1 MNMHP
6 KYARLVRHPSE
17 HQQNQNRHFIKFSK
31 LKKWGLLLVVSV
43 IVLLSI
49 STSIFLFSP
58 RGVVKGV
65 SADGYHYQYKDGKS
79 SFDSVSF
86 AKSDK
91 LIPSYRIND
100 GDTSFAMTYSPTV
113 VKDTYEVISD
123 SAGSI
128 NTLTFIEV
136 EENTNII
143 YTLEG
148 ENTIKEDIELT
159 KAPSQESISS
169 YAFTIELT
177 GLIYERDENG
187 TIIPKFIDNKGTE
200 YTIPPLVMQDA
211 NGKESNLVTLTL
223 SLPNPNNPNTLTAI
237 VTPNLN
243 WLTDTAR
250 KYPVRIDP
258 SVVKGNAPVSYWKI
272 DEGTGSSINDA
283 SVNANTLS
291 ITNATWQVNG
301 TESGNSIGKTV
312 IRFDGAGDY
321 LTRTYDSDFDFGT
334 SSFSVSMWVRIP
346 PVAAG
351 PDVLL
356 ARYSGAGFKIYMD
369 ASEFICFGIDDD
381 STWGPDDSA
390 CTTTA
395 YNDGRWHHIEAVK
408 SGTSSISLYIDGVMK
423 KVNAATTADSSL
435 SGSSPALYI
444 GIDSDGTSN
453 SFQGDIDSV
462 TIFNYERDVNQVK
475 ADVFTKTQISASF
488 GGSPMDS
495 LTSGLLGYWKM
506 DESTA
511 NTCVGGVNDSCDSSG
526 NGKDGSWVGNATT
539 TVGRYGQG
547 TYYDGTGDDTLLSTV
562 TYGGDTTFSAWVK
575 IDSTVTDCSTYHP
588 ILSNGTSMQNGM
600 YISGA
605 SCNGI
610 SLRGN
615 TAVGVNS
622 LSATVT
628 QDLKQWHH
636 IVGVSDSTGKG
647 YLYLDGQFIG
657 ANLTA
662 FIPTS
667 VTSGG
672 IEFGHA
678 KTYASRYLKGYL
690 DDIRIYNRVL
700 SPAEIRALY
709 DYAPG
714 PVGYWKL
721 DENTSTAAN
730 DSSGNGNGLTLTNT
744 PSWVVG
750 KYGNGVLFSGSNQY
764 LLRADD
770 PDFDFADDANMT
782 VETWFKHGTASAQ
795 EVILS
800 KYNEAGYKIIME
812 SDGDIT
818 CALDYDSTWTP
829 TDSVTSTASTYDEDV
844 WHHIACVK
852 SGASSLDLYIDG
864 VLIATDASL
873 TATNTLT
880 NSDPLYVGV
889 DADGTSNDFTGRLDE
904 VKIYNY
910 ARTLN
915 QIVEDLNGGHPLGGS
930 PVGSQA
936 VYWKMD
942 EGYGT
947 GTNDS
952 SLRVNYK
959 GAFACFGASCAN
971 PSWSTAGKFGKA
983 LYFTGSGATGGYVYT
998 NPINNPATTGSKIT
1012 ISTWIKPEATQNGSG
1027 WYLRNGTGADLNYG
1041 LYLGSTTSGGKFKV
1055 GIQRY
1060 TTTWADNST
1069 TGYYVPESVW
1079 SHVVTVFSQGE
1090 WLKVYV
1096 NGELKETVTL
1106 TGVSAISTSTLNI
1119 GGHNGTTYQM
1129 LNGYMDEFKV
1139 YTGELS
1145 ADEIRLDFNQ
1155 GRATVLGSAGTASDG
1170 KTPDSSASRE
1180 YCVPGDTT
1188 TCNPPVAEWNFDEKV
1203 KGNAQTINDITGNG
1217 NTLTTYYGANTT
1229 GMDCSA
1235 PGAFS
1240 SGCKFDNVDD
1250 YIAGSTVT
1258 YQSNTTGSVSLWFN
1272 PANTTESEGIFSL
1285 VDKDSD
1291 GSYFNISTRPSGV
1304 LRMEIR
1310 YNSTY
1315 KWIKDTGTSLFAAG
1329 TWNHIEV
1336 VQNGTSPKIYLNGV
1350 EQSTSNVLSPTDA
1363 TAWFDD
1369 IPTID
1374 RVSMGA
1380 LMALTPQNY
1389 SHNIIDAA
1397 RIYNYARTPAQIAW
1411 DYNRG
1416 RPVAHYKLDEC
1427 TGSTVHSQNE
1437 TYDSNLNGTITIGAS
1452 GTQTSTGACGSE
1464 GSTAWYNGITGKLN
1478 ASLNFDGTDD
1488 SVSTAITATNGLDVK
1503 GPISYTAWFKR
1514 ANTGTYQTIVSKLD
1528 SCGGDGDGF
1537 YIRFDESPNFSFA
1550 GTKNGTVFYVTY
1562 ANSSLYSD
1570 TTNWHHVVAT
1580 WDGTTSS
1587 NGVKLYVDGIRVA
1600 QGTSSADSFIS
1611 LAGTNQVIGALPC
1624 SAHYFAGKIDE
1635 VQTYNYA
1642 LTPAQIQTI
1651 YNNGAVSFK

>member
-6 KYARLVRHPSE
+6 KYARLVRRSPE
-17 HQQNQNRHFIKFSK
+17 HQEHKTFVFVMPKISRKI
-31 LKKWGLLLVVSV
+31 LLFVAMVACIVLMVSV
-43 IVLLSI
+43 G
-49 STSIFLFSP
+49 IFFLSP
-58 RGVVKGV
+58 RGDIKGV
-65 SADGYHYQYKDGKS
+65 SAGGYHYQYKNGKS
-79 SFDSVSF
+79 SFDSISF
-86 AKSDK
+86 ARSDK
-91 LIPSYRIND
+91 LLPSYRIND
-100 GDTSFAMTYSPTV
+100 GVVSLAMTYSPTAV
-113 VKDTYEVISD
+113 RDTYEVISD
-123 SAGSI
+123 SSGSI
-128 NTLTFIEV
+128 KSLTFKDV
-136 EENTNII
+136 ELNTNII

-148 ENTIKEDIELT
+148 ENTVKEDIELT
-159 KAPSQESISS
+159 KAPAKESLSS
-169 YAFTIELT
+169 YTFTIELA
-177 GLIYERDENG
+177 GLAYERDNNG
-187 TIIPKFIDNKGTE
+187 AVIPIFFDKQGTE
-200 YTIPPLVMQDA
+200 YSIPPLVMKDA
-211 NGKESNLVTLTL
+211 GGKESNLVTLKL
-223 SLPNPNNPNTLTAI
+223 STPNPDSPNILTAI
-237 VTPNLN
+237 VTPDST
-243 WLTDTAR
+243 WLADPLRA
-250 KYPVRIDP
+250 YPVRIDP

-301 TESGNSIGKTV
+301 AESGNSIGRTA

-334 SSFSVSMWVRIP
+334 NSFSVSMWARIP

-356 ARYSGAGFKIYMD
+356 ARFAGAGFKIYMD

-408 SGTSSISLYIDGVMK
+408 SGTSSITLYIDGVMK

-462 TIFNYERDVNQVK
+462 SIFNYERDVNQVK
-475 ADVFTKTQISASF
+475 ADVFTKTQMSVSF
-488 GGSPMDS
+488 GSSPMDS
-495 LTSGLLGYWKM
+495 LTSGLSGYWKM
-506 DESTA
+506 DESSA
-511 NTCVGGVNDSCDSSG
+511 NTCTGGVNDSCDSSG

-575 IDSTVTDCSTYHP
+575 LDSTVSDCSTYHP
-588 ILSNGTSMQNGM
+588 ILSNGTSLQNGM

-657 ANLTA
+657 ANLTE
-662 FIPTS
+662 FTPTS

-678 KTYASRYLKGYL
+678 KGYASRYFKGSL
-690 DDIRIYNRVL
+690 DEIRIYNRVL
-700 SPAEIRALY
+700 SPAEVRALY

-750 KYGNGVLFSGSNQY
+750 KYGSGVLFSGSNQH

-770 PDFDFADDANMT
+770 PDFDFADDASMT
-782 VETWFKHGTASAQ
+782 VETWLKHGTASAQ

-829 TDSVTSTASTYDEDV
+829 TDSATSTASTYDDDA

-852 SGASSLDLYIDG
+852 TSASSLDLYIDG
-864 VLIATDASL
+864 VLVATDASL

-880 NSDPLYVGV
+880 NSDPLYVGI

-904 VKIYNY
+904 VRIYNY

-947 GTNDS
+947 SINDTS
-952 SLRVNYK
+952 SRIIYK
-959 GAFACFGASCAN
+959 GSFGCFGSSCAN
-971 PSWSTAGKFGKA
+971 PAWSNAGKFGKA
-983 LYFTGSGATGGYVYT
+983 LYFTGSGATGGYVYA

-1012 ISTWIKPEATQNGSG
+1012 ISTWINPDATQNGSG
-1027 WYLRNGTGADLNYG
+1027 WYVRNGTGVDMNYG
-1041 LYLGSTTSGGKFKV
+1041 LYIGSTTSGGKFKV

-1060 TTTWADNST
+1060 TTTWVDNST
-1069 TGYYVPESVW
+1069 TGYYVPVSTW

-1090 WLKVYV
+1090 WMKVYV
-1096 NGELKETVTL
+1096 NGELKETVAL
-1106 TGVSAISTSTLNI
+1106 TGLSAISTSTFNI

-1145 ADEIRLDFNQ
+1145 AEEIRLDFNQ
-1155 GRATVLGSAGTASDG
+1155 GRATVLGSASTASDG

-1180 YCVPGDTT
+1180 YCVPGDTA
-1188 TCNPPVAEWNFDEKV
+1188 TCNPPVAEWKFDDPTV
-1203 KGNAQTINDITGNG
+1203 SSGQSAVDTSGNNNHLQLGSTSGADSNDPIWVNGKMGKALYLDGIDSYATKTSSSAPTGQNPWTLSLWANIEAMTMGGRGYRSSIIEWGSNASNYTTSKLTYTYSSPTTTIDWYTTPG
-1217 NTLTTYYGANTT
+1217 NTV
-1229 GMDCSA
+1229 
-1235 PGAFS
+1235 
-1240 SGCKFDNVDD
+1240 NVTSYDGD
-1250 YIAGSTVT
+1250 KRWIYITVT
-1258 YQSNTTGSVSLWFN
+1258 YDGTTV
-1272 PANTTESEGIFSL
+1272 
-1285 VDKDSD
+1285 K
-1291 GSYFNISTRPSGV
+1291 
-1304 LRMEIR
+1304 
-1310 YNSTY
+1310 TY
-1315 KWIKDTGTSLFAAG
+1315 M
-1329 TWNHIEV
+1329 
-1336 VQNGTSPKIYLNGV
+1336 NGV
-1350 EQSTSNVLSPTDA
+1350 AQNSANYTMAIDNSDILFGGYTQTMTSNATTDE
-1363 TAWFDD
+1363 
-1369 IPTID
+1369 
-1374 RVSMGA
+1374 
-1380 LMALTPQNY
+1380 
-1389 SHNIIDAA
+1389 A

-1427 TGSTVHSQNE
+1427 TGSTVHSQYEIYN
-1437 TYDSNLNGTITIGAS
+1437 SNLNGTITIGAS
-1452 GTQTSTGACGSE
+1452 GTQTSVGTCGSE
-1464 GSTAWYNGITGKLN
+1464 GTTAWYNGATGKLN

-1488 SVSTAITATNGLDVK
+1488 YISISNPSIDNFGTTGEFSVS
-1503 GPISYTAWFKR
+1503 AWFKT
-1514 ANTGTYQTIVSKLD
+1514 ATTGVQMQILD
-1528 SCGGDGDGF
+1528 
-1537 YIRFDESPNFSFA
+1537 NKTA
-1550 GTKNGTVFYVTY
+1550 GTNNAGFNLQFLSDQSIYLRIGNGSAQAGLIVGASPYLDGT
-1562 ANSSLYSD
+1562 
-1570 TTNWHHVVAT
+1570 WHHVVGIFKRGT
-1580 WDGTTSS
+1580 SYDEMYIYFDGVLKGSTTSLS
-1587 NGVKLYVDGIRVA
+1587 AGWNI
-1600 QGTSSADSFIS
+1600 TSSQDLLI
-1611 LAGTNQVIGALPC
+1611 GTYGGANNANFSGQL
-1624 SAHYFAGKIDE
+1624 DD
-1635 VQTYNYA
+1635 VRVYNYP

-1651 YNNGAVSFK
+1651 YTNGAVSFK